1 MELSKVEKRQLDL
14 LIKHALDLN
23 GIDYSSLG
31 EGEYYKLDKE
41 LLAEK
46 IKEDV
51 TKTFLNQRKIYE

>member
-1 MELSKVEKRQLDL
+1 MGLTKTEEKQLNL

-23 GIDYSSLG
+23 GINYDTLKDG
-31 EGEYYKLDKE
+31 EFYKIDKE

-51 TKTFLNQRKIYE
+51 TKTFLNQRKI